1 LKMKTNEM
9 NLLPAGTL
17 VAGRYEIL
25 EVIGQGGFG
34 ITYKGYDSVLDVP
47 VAIKEYYPSGIA
59 SRYHE
64 QSLDVQVGG
73 SENKK
78 FFEEGKKKFLE
89 EARVLARFSE
99 DPNVVGVRDFFEDN
113 QTVYIVMQFLQ
124 GESLKEYIEK
134 NGLISFD
141 EAYNLLRP
149 VMQSLGRIHANGL
162 IHRDISPSNLIRMR
176 GGKVKLIDFG
186 TAREFSTD
194 GEKSLSVVLKPGYAP
209 AEQYQ
214 TRGMQGPW
222 TDVYALCASIYK
234 LITGITPENSLNR
247 MLEDELRLP
256 SECGAIISAAQ
267 EKVLMQGLAV
277 REAERI
283 RSMESLEEKFDTASR
298 IIEAV
303 NSDYTAAYDDERTV
317 MGPSG
322 TPSLEK
328 GRVPQNPVNDHEQM
342 PTNNQMSANAHAQM
356 PANNQ
361 MSANNHPQVPVND
374 QQVPSRRAEES
385 FSDRQKAASFKNQ
398 ESPVRN
404 GQPDHYR
411 PGKVQ
416 ENPVQSLKKGKKSGD
431 DRKKPAAKTGK
442 RFIIIPILVCIL
454 AAASLIGVLHLRSN
468 GSGGGEIKP
477 WIGGGK
483 VVEFGSINENV
494 TVSKSMLDSV
504 DRNKDVTALRFSHC
518 TLSDEIIERLASMK
532 RIRDVEISACSG
544 FSTLTPLSKMDPL
557 RELFLRGPYAV
568 EETIFDG
575 SAMFAADIPQLTDFN
590 LGNYRLE
597 NGFGFLERFSGLEDL
612 YIYSLKRD
620 GGSDRI
626 PENPALKS
634 ASIIQ
639 TDLTGVDLSAFGNEP
654 YLESLT
660 LNEVHLT
667 DLTFLST
674 ASALINVYATDN
686 QLTSLNGLQEK
697 GHLSIL
703 DVQNNQIRDISA
715 IKASEKLY
723 EFNADNNQIED
734 ISVLEN
740 CKGIKHLMLG
750 NNQISDISPLSA
762 CTELFRLELQNN
774 QIQDVTPLSDCHDL
788 AYLNLDGN
796 RITDLS
802 CLSGC
807 ENLKLLSFRRNSVGD
822 LKFCENMLVL
832 ESLRA
837 SDNQISTLDG
847 LQNVTQLKEVR
858 LDKNRISDISL
869 LAKNEEHLEVAV
881 LDDNQISD
889 LTPLEACTSLKGLS
903 VNNNQLTT
911 LRGLQEC
918 HKLYFLSASGNRI
931 SDISALES
939 CLELYMADLG
949 ENQITDV
956 SALGAS
962 TVQKMALLL
971 QNNKIKDIS
980 ALIGKKDYVYLSLY
994 NNEITDI
1001 SGMPAMTSI
1010 GMVSRLYLDWWEA
1023 LDPVTLSEVPFGTP
1037 RLVDTPPDRQV
1048 NLLNTF
1054 QETRREAGTSTG
1066 GIEYLTKEEADEE
1079 IRQIRSDARVSAGID
1094 ERDEETE

>member
-1 LKMKTNEM
+1 MKTNEM

-256 SECGAIISAAQ
+256 SECGAIITAAQ

-277 REAERI
+277 QESERI
-283 RSMESLEEKFDTASR
+283 HSMESLEEKFDAASR

-322 TPSLEK
+322 VPSFEK
-328 GRVPQNPVNDHEQM
+328 SRVPQNPVNDHE
-342 PTNNQMSANAHAQM
+342 QM

-374 QQVPSRRAEES
+374 QQVLARHPEES
-385 FSDRQKAASFKNQ
+385 FSDRQKAASFKSQ
-398 ESPVRN
+398 ESPARDEQSN
-404 GQPDHYR
+404 HYQ

-416 ENPVQSLKKGKKSGD
+416 ENPAQSLKKGKKSGD
-431 DRKKPAAKTGK
+431 SRKKPAAKIGK
-442 RFIIIPILVCIL
+442 RVIIIPILVCIL
-454 AAASLIGVLHLRSN
+454 AAASLIGILHLRSN

-477 WIGGGK
+477 WIGESK

-494 TVSKSMLDSV
+494 TVSKSMLDSI
-504 DRNKDVTALRFSHC
+504 DRNKDVAALRFSNC

-532 RIRDVEISACSG
+532 RIRHVEFSGCSG
-544 FSTLTPLSKMDPL
+544 FSALTPLSKMDPL
-557 RELFLRGPYAV
+557 RELILRGSYAV

-612 YIYSLKRD
+612 YVYSLKRD
-620 GGSDRI
+620 AGSDRI

-654 YLESLT
+654 YLENLT

-697 GHLSIL
+697 EHLSVL
-703 DVQNNQIRDISA
+703 DVHNNQIRDISA

-723 EFNADNNQIED
+723 QLDADNNQIED

-740 CKGIKHLMLG
+740 CKDIMLLMLG
-750 NNQISDISPLSA
+750 SNQISDISPLSA
-762 CTELFRLELQNN
+762 CTKLYTLELQDN

-796 RITDLS
+796 QIADLS

-807 ENLKLLSFRRNSVGD
+807 ENLKSLSFRRNSVSD

-1054 QETRREAGTSTG
+1054 QETRREAGTFTG

>member
-1 LKMKTNEM
+1 M

-256 SECGAIISAAQ
+256 SECGAIITAAQ

-277 REAERI
+277 RESERI
-283 RSMESLEEKFDTASR
+283 RSMESLEEKFDAASR

-303 NSDYTAAYDDERTV
+303 NSDYTTAYDDERTV

-322 TPSLEK
+322 VPSFEK
-328 GRVPQNPVNDHEQM
+328 SRVPQNPVNDHEQM
-342 PTNNQMSANAHAQM
+342 PAYNQMSANAHARI

-361 MSANNHPQVPVND
+361 ISANDHAQMSGND
-374 QQVPSRRAEES
+374 QQVLARRAEES
-385 FSDRQKAASFKNQ
+385 FSDRQKAASFRNQ
-398 ESPVRN
+398 ESPARN
-404 GQPDHYR
+404 GQSDHYQ

-416 ENPVQSLKKGKKSGD
+416 ENPAQSMKKGEKSGD

-504 DRNKDVTALRFSHC
+504 DRNKDVAALRFSHC

-532 RIRDVEISACSG
+532 RIRHVEFSGCSG
-544 FSTLTPLSKMDPL
+544 FSALTPLSKMDPL

-639 TDLTGVDLSAFGNEP
+639 TDLTCVDLSAFGNEP

-697 GHLSIL
+697 EHLSVL
-703 DVQNNQIRDISA
+703 DVHNNQIRDISA

-723 EFNADNNQIED
+723 QLDADNNQIED

-740 CKGIKHLMLG
+740 CKDIMLLMLG
-750 NNQISDISPLSA
+750 SNQISDISPLSA
-762 CTELFRLELQNN
+762 CTKLYTLELQDN

-807 ENLKLLSFRRNSVGD
+807 ENLKSLSFRRNSVSD

-881 LDDNQISD
+881 LDENQISD

-1023 LDPVTLSEVPFGTP
+1023 LDPAALSELPFGTP

-1048 NLLNTF
+1048 NLLNAF
-1054 QETRREAGTSTG
+1054 QEARKEAGTFTG

-1094 ERDEETE
+1094 EREEETE